1 MSIIF
6 NFALHSVVF
15 DFIIFF
21 INQTFNKHKLIPL
34 VFKAFKNI
42 WQCCGCGVI
51 TPIQAV
57 NIRNKSKEFDSIVIV
72 LKICY
77 NILK

>member
-1 MSIIF
+1 MVGVVMKKHNTAIFDLVYNTVADAIRCGIIF
-6 NFALHSVVF
+6 PV
-15 DFIIFF
+15 
-21 INQTFNKHKLIPL
+21 QT
-34 VFKAFKNI
+34 
-42 WQCCGCGVI
+42 
-51 TPIQAV
+51 V